1 VLCREE
7 DEGWPFF
14 FILKIPPNSFLGM
27 ARSGLVRA
35 GMGLTRGGQSGK
47 AGCLLRT
54 SSSVILAPPVPRA
67 AQWVHFSPSLSLPN
81 STRAV
86 FLSATAKAGQPRAMS
101 MSNVNP
107 KQGTV
112 TVTIIDPVT
121 AKEGRTIHARI
132 GASVLDVAQEHDM
145 VCFYV

>member
-1 VLCREE
+1 MV
-7 DEGWPFF
+7 
-14 FILKIPPNSFLGM
+14 
-27 ARSGLVRA
+27 RSGLLRA
-35 GMGLTRGGQSGK
+35 GMGLTRGGWSGK
-47 AGCLLRT
+47 SGCLLRK

-67 AQWVHFSPSLSLPN
+67 AQWVHFSASLSLHN
-81 STRAV
+81 SARAV
-86 FLSATAKAGQPRAMS
+86 SLPATAKAGQPRAMS
-101 MSNVNP
+101 MSDVAP

-145 VCFYV
+145 VCFYF